1 MPGATARIEPEFA
14 PACPAP
20 AHEAFD
26 QPAPFN
32 APPDCLPV
40 EPIAAAPVEAPA
52 FAPGPEA
59 PPAPPRRRFEL
70 KKAFFAIFGT
80 HLSKSGFRIRLTATA
95 FGALYLLFVGRL
107 AYLGTKPD
115 PESLRREASQA
126 VSAARPEITDR
137 NGQLLA
143 MDVKVMSVFADP
155 REIIDKDEATEE
167 ITAILPDLNAHDLR
181 ARLGARKGFVWIKR
195 DISPAQQQAIFRLG
209 LPGVGF
215 LPENKRVYPNGPLA
229 AHVLGFTNPDN
240 QGIAG
245 IEKYLD
251 GQGLSDLHDAGF
263 KLTQENLAPV
273 ALSLDMR
280 ATHAVR
286 DELVQAMQRFSAK
299 AAAAAIMDVNTGEV
313 LAETSLP
320 DYDPS
325 NPVDALKP
333 DAINQL
339 TVGVHEMGSTFKAL
353 TLAMALES
361 GKATLNTRVD
371 VSNPLRAGHNLIHDF
386 EPQHRPLSL
395 PEIFTYSS
403 NIGSAKLALSVGVE
417 NHKAFLRKMGQL
429 TRMRTELPENSA
441 PIVPRNWSEV
451 STMTIA
457 FGHGLAVAP
466 LQAMMAVAALV
477 NGGYLITP
485 TFLRRPDGF
494 DKTSEQQVVRPET
507 SESLRYILR
516 LNAIVGTAKKAN
528 IPGYFVGGKTGTA
541 DKVVNGRYAKHKVFT
556 TFMAVVPAD
565 KPRYLFMTV
574 MDEPKGL
581 KEDGGWDT
589 AAYNSGYVTGRL
601 IERVT
606 PLLGLAPRL
615 NLPTEPFPLLARM
628 GYGFANAPPIT
639 GPGDH

>member
-1 MPGATARIEPEFA
+1 MAGATARIEPEFE
-14 PACPAP
+14 PAHGAP
-20 AHEAFD
+20 AHLTPFD
-26 QPAPFN
+26 
-32 APPDCLPV
+32 APPACAPV
-40 EPIAAAPVEAPA
+40 EPPAQAPT
-52 FAPGPEA
+52 FAPEPSPE
-59 PPAPPRRRFEL
+59 PAPQAAPRRRFNL
-70 KKAFFAIFGT
+70 KKALLAIFGT
-80 HLSKSGFRIRLTATA
+80 HFSKSGFRIRLAAAA
-95 FGALYLLFVGRL
+95 FGALFLLFIGRL

-126 VSAARPEITDR
+126 VSAARPEIVDR

-143 MDVKVMSVFADP
+143 MDIKVMSVFADP

-286 DELVQAMQRFSAK
+286 DELVQAMKRFSAK

-313 LAETSLP
+313 LAEASLP
-320 DYDPS
+320 DYDPA

-333 DAINQL
+333 NAINQL

-353 TLAMALES
+353 TLSMALES

-371 VSNPLRAGHNLIHDF
+371 VSSPLHAGHSLIHDF

-403 NIGSAKLALSVGVE
+403 NIGSAKLALAVGVE
-417 NHKAFLRKMGQL
+417 NHQAFLRKMGQL

-441 PIVPRNWSEV
+441 PIVPRHWGEV

-485 TFLRRPDGF
+485 TFLKRPDGF
-494 DKTSEQQVVRPET
+494 DKTSQQQVVKPTT

-541 DKVVNGRYAKHKVFT
+541 EKVVAGHYAKHKVFT
-556 TFMAVVPAD
+556 TFMALVPAD

-574 MDEPKGL
+574 MDEPQGL
-581 KEDGGWDT
+581 KEDGFWDT

-601 IERVT
+601 VERVT